1 VISFTLSAH
10 WIRYQCQ
17 TSFDSWDV
25 VRRQN
30 RANQIRLRHGVNL
43 IQMTLRFGLHH
54 KLPDAP
60 VEGVFEDYV
69 GTRASDVFRP
79 TGHLGKVPNI
89 RSSGRDVAA

>member
-1 VISFTLSAH
+1 MHEFS
-10 WIRYQCQ
+10 
-17 TSFDSWDV
+17 DV

-30 RANQIRLRHGVNL
+30 RANQIRLRRGVNL

-79 TGHLGKVPNI
+79 TGHLGKVPI
-89 RSSGRDVAA
+89 SEVPDATLRRRQELFSR